1 MATIWPF
8 IHNQL
13 LFPITYAF
21 PKEGMP
27 SVYAHFLLYSIVMMA
42 SIAAIAFMKEHS
54 LQRFFSSWKL
64 IGGLGVAGSIGV
76 SLIVACDFS
85 TAFSSILVSIGIA
98 LSAAFIPV
106 HFTFWSAQL
115 LGASEKRVAFDL
127 LASYLLFCVFTGIR
141 IALGWHGWPFSIG
154 LPIASSL
161 LVRVAL
167 CFPQKAFPLRVSP
180 MNDYPKQYV
189 IPSLI
194 FVYIACI
201 SIWILN
207 PDHVLSDYPPIRRAL
222 MYAVVAG
229 FILALM
235 ALYRPKYQLRSRATT
250 IASALCIGFLVAAIL
265 LTGIGAQNHLDLGN
279 FPTIAGKIVLE
290 MTIWLVLLI
299 HAQTRHL
306 GIVRFSVLFLVF
318 AVGGSNVLSV
328 GLLFGSQGF
337 QIDRATFPILA
348 ISVISA
354 FAVLFSMNILMAAT
368 LSRTAS
374 HERKDEKK
382 APCMTAIDSA
392 LSDEAVFLR
401 MKTTFE
407 LSARET
413 DTLRLAVKGMSARDM
428 AHGLFVAESTV
439 NSHLKSIYRKTD
451 VHSKKELSKLVERY
465 RTDNQS
471 L

>member
-1 MATIWPF
+1 
-8 IHNQL
+8 
-13 LFPITYAF
+13 
-21 PKEGMP
+21 
-27 SVYAHFLLYSIVMMA
+27 MMT

-250 IASALCIGFLVAAIL
+250 IASALCIGFLVVAIL

-299 HAQTRHL
+299 HAQTRH
-306 GIVRFSVLFLVF
+306 
-318 AVGGSNVLSV
+318 
-328 GLLFGSQGF
+328 
-337 QIDRATFPILA
+337 T
-348 ISVISA
+348 SA
-354 FAVLFSMNILMAAT
+354 S
-368 LSRTAS
+368 
-374 HERKDEKK
+374 
-382 APCMTAIDSA
+382 
-392 LSDEAVFLR
+392 
-401 MKTTFE
+401 
-407 LSARET
+407 
-413 DTLRLAVKGMSARDM
+413 
-428 AHGLFVAESTV
+428 
-439 NSHLKSIYRKTD
+439 
-451 VHSKKELSKLVERY
+451 
-465 RTDNQS
+465 
-471 L
+471 